1 MEAIYHIPAMLRE
14 TIEGLA
20 VKPGGVYVDVT
31 FGGGGHSRA
40 ILERLTNPTPASKPH
55 LYSFDQDIEAYENV
69 QRDDVRCTKESRI
82 TSGTTDKTINGGNN
96 AAERDKEENK
106 EGHLYSF
113 DQDIE
118 AFNNSQLTIHNSQS
132 EDGDEGFVN
141 NPRWTFVHSN
151 FRYLKNW
158 MDYYGVKEI
167 DGLLADLGVSFHHF
181 DCPERGFSFRFSAS
195 LDMRMNQTA
204 KRTAADII
212 NTYSEEDLARIFWLY
227 GEMKN
232 GRGIARNI
240 CKARLQK
247 PILRTEELIEAAFK
261 LKVESLKL
269 KEVEELR
276 FHPRPLPPHEGEGG
290 RITSGTTDKTIN
302 GGKNAAEQD
311 KERDSAEY
319 RREQDKEK
327 GAGLKTREQNEED
340 GNPPSMADTRE
351 LEIPAQYK
359 KDLARLFQALRIE
372 VNDEMGA
379 LREMLVAARDLLK
392 PGGRIAILTYHSLE
406 DRLVKNFLRSG
417 NLEGNIEKDFYGNAI
432 TPFDVIE
439 KGRTASD
446 DEVERNPRSRSAKLR
461 VGRKK

>member
-1 MEAIYHIPAMLRE
+1 MEAIYHIPAMLKE

-20 VKPGGVYVDVT
+20 IKPNGVYVDVT

-40 ILERLTNPTPASKPH
+40 ILEKIAYPQQCSTDGHRQSDRVELFTREGKGDRITSGTTDETTNGGKNASEQKEEKGCGMASRGKEEGKGCGH

-69 QRDDVRCTKESRI
+69 QGDKGQGTKDKGQGTKE
-82 TSGTTDKTINGGNN
+82 G
-96 AAERDKEENK
+96 EE
-106 EGHLYSF
+106 F
-113 DQDIE
+113 I
-118 AFNNSQLTIHNSQS
+118 
-132 EDGDEGFVN
+132 N

-151 FRYLKNW
+151 FRYLRNW

-181 DCPERGFSFRFSAS
+181 DCPERGFSFRFSAP

-204 KRTAADII
+204 KRTAADIV
-212 NTYSEEDLARIFWLY
+212 NSYSEEELAKVFWLY

-240 CKARLQK
+240 CKARSQK
-247 PILRTEELIEAAFK
+247 PILRTEELI
-261 LKVESLKL
+261 
-269 KEVEELR
+269 
-276 FHPRPLPPHEGEGG
+276 
-290 RITSGTTDKTIN
+290 
-302 GGKNAAEQD
+302 
-311 KERDSAEY
+311 SAVLD
-319 RREQDKEK
+319 RTPEK
-327 GAGLKTREQNEED
+327 GQGDKGQSTKDNI
-340 GNPPSMADTRE
+340 E
-351 LEIPAQYK
+351 LEIPTQYK

-392 PGGRIAILTYHSLE
+392 PGGRIVILTYHSLE

-417 NLEGNIEKDFYGNAI
+417 NLEGTIEKDFYGNALS
-432 TPFDVIE
+432 PFDVIE
-439 KGRTASD
+439 KGRVASD

-461 VGRKK
+461 VAERKAKPQSHSDSKLNAG

>member
-1 MEAIYHIPAMLRE
+1 MEAIYHIPAMLKE
-14 TIEGLA
+14 TVEGLA
-20 VKPGGVYVDVT
+20 IKPGGVYVDVT

-40 ILERLTNPTPASKPH
+40 ILEHLSPTLSQGEGKPHPEGSTDGHRQSDRAELFTPQGEGIKEGGH

-69 QRDDVRCTKESRI
+69 QRGLTPPQPSPQGEGGKPHP
-82 TSGTTDKTINGGNN
+82 TSPQGEEIN
-96 AAERDKEENK
+96 
-106 EGHLYSF
+106 EGV
-113 DQDIE
+113 
-118 AFNNSQLTIHNSQS
+118 
-132 EDGDEGFVN
+132 FVN
-141 NPRWTFVHSN
+141 NPKWTFVHSN
-151 FRYLKNW
+151 FRYLRNW

-181 DCPERGFSFRFSAS
+181 DCPERGFSFRYSAP

-204 KRTAADII
+204 KRTAADIV
-212 NTYSEEDLARIFWLY
+212 NSYSEEELAKLFWLY

-232 GRGIARNI
+232 GRAVARAI
-240 CKARLQK
+240 VKARAQK
-247 PILRTEELIEAAFK
+247 PIERTEELIEAAMGIK
-261 LKVESLKL
+261 S
-269 KEVEELR
+269 
-276 FHPRPLPPHEGEGG
+276 
-290 RITSGTTDKTIN
+290 RITSGKMDEAIN
-302 GGKNAAEQD
+302 GGKNAAE
-311 KERDSAEY
+311 E
-319 RREQDKEK
+319 DKEK
-327 GAGLKTREQNEED
+327 
-340 GNPPSMADTRE
+340 NPPILADSRE
-351 LEIPAQYK
+351 LDIPAQYK

-417 NLEGNIEKDFYGNAI
+417 NLEGTIEKDFYGNAL

-461 VGRKK
+461 VAEKK